1 MSVALPWVWI
11 VRFVDGIHRVELS
24 VPVRLRRAILQND
37 VLLVKRIVK
46 NNPSYLRNP
55 DFSDKS
61 NTSLHL
67 AAIKGHIDV
76 VVRSNLNFVDSW
88 N

>member
-1 MSVALPWVWI
+1 MCVSCPKTDYLLALTK
-11 VRFVDGIHRVELS
+11 HRVELD

-46 NNPSYLRNP
+46 NNRRCLENP
-55 DFSDKS
+55 DFADKS

-67 AAIKGHIDV
+67 AAIKGHVDIV
-76 VVRSNLNFVDSW
+76 VSFLFRVLNALYK
-88 N
+88 

>member
-1 MSVALPWVWI
+1 
-11 VRFVDGIHRVELS
+11 

-46 NNPSYLRNP
+46 NNPLYLENR
-55 DFSDKS
+55 DFSDKG

-67 AAIKGHIDV
+67 AAIKGHVDI
-76 VVRSNLNFVDSW
+76 VVRSKSMAGG
-88 N
+88 